1 MTTVIGLTG
10 GIGSGKSAVGDLLVE
25 HGALLVDADVVAREV
40 VVPGGP
46 AFAPLVE
53 RFGQEIL
60 GPDGEIDRQR
70 LADVAFASKE
80 TITALNDITHPAI
93 GIAMIEQVAAAK
105 ETSDL
110 VVVAVPLLTELHR
123 ETLGLNAVV
132 VVDCPTELA
141 IERLVAF
148 RSFPEHD
155 ARARV
160 AAQMSREDRLKMADF
175 VIENAGDLGSLA
187 HQVDALWPQ
196 LMALRD

>member
-60 GPDGEIDRQR
+60 GPDGAIDRQR

>member
-1 MTTVIGLTG
+1 M
-10 GIGSGKSAVGDLLVE
+10 
-25 HGALLVDADVVAREV
+25 
-40 VVPGGP
+40 PGGP

-187 HQVDALWPQ
+187 HQVDALWSQ